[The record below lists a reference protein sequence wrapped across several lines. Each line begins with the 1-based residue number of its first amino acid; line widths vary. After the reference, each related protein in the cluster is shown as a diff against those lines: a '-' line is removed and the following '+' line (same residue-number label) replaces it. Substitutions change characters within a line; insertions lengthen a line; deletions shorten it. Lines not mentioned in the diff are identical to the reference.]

1 MLGQVNEQI
10 VIDQLGL
17 EEVDA
22 AVAEVVVGQ
31 RLR

>member
-1 MLGQVNEQI
+1 MFGQVNEQI
-10 VIDQLGL
+10 IIDQFGF
-17 EEVDA
+17 EEVYA